1 MDALIQTVGRTVSQ
15 DMHELV
21 QATHLEVQSL
31 VELEPPNWHWGMPLG
46 FASLAAA
53 GVLLIAAAGVHET
66 VEAQQHHHARRQTTK
81 MHKRKLVA
89 QHAPMQN

>member
-21 QATHLEVQSL
+21 QFETPSL
-31 VELEPPNWHWGMPLG
+31 IELTPPNWHWGMPLG

-81 MHKRKLVA
+81 MHKQKLVA
-89 QHAPMQN
+89 QHAPLQN